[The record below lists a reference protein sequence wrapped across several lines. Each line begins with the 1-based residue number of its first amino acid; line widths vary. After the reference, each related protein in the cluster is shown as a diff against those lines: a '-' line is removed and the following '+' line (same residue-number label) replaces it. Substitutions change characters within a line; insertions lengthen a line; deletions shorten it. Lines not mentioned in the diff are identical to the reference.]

1 MSGLKD
7 RQNRKTSLLN
17 FSLANL
23 YYYGSGV
30 EKDLSQAFL
39 WYQRS
44 SSQGQPYAAY
54 SIAQMY
60 RYGEYVTK
68 DNDTAQRYY
77 KQALS
82 GFLKIESDDMAND
95 DLFYKL
101 GQMFKFGLGTDSDV
115 TKAIEYFRRSAE
127 MNNKNGLFE
136 YGKALLIG
144 DTFRKIQ
151 IVH

>member
-1 MSGLKD
+1 MVLVRSRTMKKPLSGLKD
-7 RQNRKTSLLN
+7 RQKQKNKFAQ

-77 KQALS
+77 QQA
-82 GFLKIESDDMAND
+82 
-95 DLFYKL
+95 
-101 GQMFKFGLGTDSDV
+101 
-115 TKAIEYFRRSAE
+115 
-127 MNNKNGLFE
+127 
-136 YGKALLIG
+136 
-144 DTFRKIQ
+144 
-151 IVH
+151 

>member
-1 MSGLKD
+1 
-7 RQNRKTSLLN
+7 
-17 FSLANL
+17 
-23 YYYGSGV
+23 
-30 EKDLSQAFL
+30 
-39 WYQRS
+39 
-44 SSQGQPYAAY
+44 
-54 SIAQMY
+54 MY

-101 GQMFKFGLGTDSDV
+101 GKMFNLGLGTDSDV

-127 MNNKNGLFE
+127 MNNKNGL
-136 YGKALLIG
+136 IRV
-144 DTFRKIQ
+144 RKGTAAW
-151 IVH
+151 

>member
-1 MSGLKD
+1 FERSAK
-7 RQNRKTSLLN
+7 QKNKFAQ

-30 EKDLSQAFL
+30 KKDLSQAFL

-82 GFLKIESDDMAND
+82 GFLKIESDDMA
-95 DLFYKL
+95 
-101 GQMFKFGLGTDSDV
+101 
-115 TKAIEYFRRSAE
+115 
-127 MNNKNGLFE
+127 
-136 YGKALLIG
+136 
-144 DTFRKIQ
+144 
-151 IVH
+151 

>member
-1 MSGLKD
+1 M
-7 RQNRKTSLLN
+7 
-17 FSLANL
+17 
-23 YYYGSGV
+23 

-95 DLFYKL
+95 DF
-101 GQMFKFGLGTDSDV
+101 FT
-115 TKAIEYFRRSAE
+115 
-127 MNNKNGLFE
+127 N
-136 YGKALLIG
+136 
-144 DTFRKIQ
+144 
-151 IVH
+151 